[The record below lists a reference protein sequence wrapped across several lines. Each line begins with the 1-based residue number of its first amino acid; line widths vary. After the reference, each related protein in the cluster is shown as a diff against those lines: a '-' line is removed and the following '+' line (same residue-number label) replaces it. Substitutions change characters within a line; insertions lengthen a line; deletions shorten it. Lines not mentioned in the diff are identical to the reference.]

1 MIIIKKII
9 IRLILFSCLCLG
21 GVVRLQPSLP
31 ITVHASTSIVEV
43 EAFDK
48 LTGDSKYLQSEYR
61 ENYYLDIEK
70 TGLLEVGDQ
79 IFNQV
84 ANIIF
89 NIIKWVGSIVTTFF
103 YQVMTL
109 DLSEL
114 FSGQLNQI
122 QKALK
127 SSVFDAFF
135 LLAFVGSA
143 WMLFKKISKRDLTGL
158 MMEIGKIICIL
169 LLSSLVVTKSSTV
182 LTATTDI
189 TKSISISALL
199 NINDPQNS
207 TTSVESY
214 SASASGLLW
223 KSLVHDPWLSLEF
236 GNTQPS
242 GEQVEKFLTTTP
254 NTDARE
260 QLVKDYRS
268 ENDSAM
274 NKSEGVGRIG
284 FLIIYLVPFLV
295 KCAIYLFMA
304 VIQLAF
310 QLMAIFYVLLAPII
324 LLLALVPAFGGVDL
338 IGTWLKKILESQIMI
353 VVVTFLM
360 GVVMKLDS
368 FLYSK
373 AHIYGWLIVIFMET
387 LVALIVVLNYKSI
400 LSGIGKIGSIAKHPK
415 ALQYELMKSG
425 NILDL
430 PSKHS
435 NRRPLQPNPS
445 QRSSYRPANYQNSD
459 FSKNPTN
466 DSSQIKRPSI
476 IHPTHHSQT
485 KAYQR
490 HTTGYQP
497 PRSYSPSHPP
507 RRYPPQSE
515 QIKTAP
521 HRSYVVVKSDS
532 RQTPPSLPK
541 RFELKRPSLHPNP
554 SHSTFSTP
562 PLSINKQPKSTP
574 NQRRSQPSSSVSQ
587 TNPTS
592 IKPKRPSIQPVSDKN
607 RTFLSQASETQPTLE
622 QIKNAPSL
630 FPNASKQQKLFS
642 SRELPQRQ
650 RPSLKKITHKNPI
663 NQTKK

>member
-1 MIIIKKII
+1 MIFIKK
-9 IRLILFSCLCLG
+9 LFLKFILLGCLCLG
-21 GVVRLQPSLP
+21 GLINIHPSPP
-31 ITVHASTSIVEV
+31 ITAHATTSIVEV
-43 EAFDK
+43 EAFDN
-48 LTGDSKYLQSEYR
+48 LTGDSKYIQSQYK
-61 ENYYLDIEK
+61 ENYYLDIEE
-70 TGLLEVGDQ
+70 TGLLEVGDK

-127 SSVFDAFF
+127 SNVFDAFF

-158 MMEIGKIICIL
+158 MMEVGKIICIL

-236 GNTQPS
+236 GNTKPS
-242 GEQVEKFLTTTP
+242 SEQVETFLKTIP
-254 NTDARE
+254 NTAERE

-268 ENDSAM
+268 EHSSAM
-274 NKSEGVGRIG
+274 LKSEGVSRIG
-284 FLIIYLVPFLV
+284 FLIIYLVPFLI
-295 KCAIYLFMA
+295 KCCIYLFMA

-324 LLLALVPAFGGVDL
+324 LLLALVPAFGGVEL

-373 AHIYGWLIVIFMET
+373 AHLYGWLIVIFMET

-400 LSGIGKIGSIAKHPK
+400 LSGISKIGSIAKHPK
-415 ALQYELMKSG
+415 ALQYELMRSG

-430 PSKHS
+430 PSKQS
-435 NRRPLQPNPS
+435 NRRPLQSNPF

-485 KAYQR
+485 KAYQSK
-490 HTTGYQP
+490 TTGYRP
-497 PRSYSPSHPP
+497 PRTYRPYYSPSTQTNDSSRQPNQTH
-507 RRYPPQSE
+507 S
-515 QIKTAP
+515 AS
-521 HRSYVVVKSDS
+521 HRSYVVIKSSPTRATHSIPRRFDLKRPYLS
-532 RQTPPSLPK
+532 HEPSHSTNQTTSLSAAPQPKSTSSVSQSKRPSIK
-541 RFELKRPSLHPNP
+541 LKRPS
-554 SHSTFSTP
+554 
-562 PLSINKQPKSTP
+562 INNT
-574 NQRRSQPSSSVSQ
+574 
-587 TNPTS
+587 
-592 IKPKRPSIQPVSDKN
+592 SDKN
-607 RTFLSQASETQPTLE
+607 RTSLSQQADYQPTLE

-630 FPNASKQQKLFS
+630 FPNVSKQQKLFS

-650 RPSLKKITHKNPI
+650 RPSLKKITL
-663 NQTKK
+663 KKQ